1 MKIKKFKDLEDF
13 IGTHFIYTYD
23 NGWQYERYAN
33 NDRTVDYRIHGGM
46 VKGRWIK
53 DQENNIVKLTDGV
66 FKITWTK
73 PSGIDVAL
81 DFN

>member
-1 MKIKKFKDLEDF
+1 ME
-13 IGTHFIYTYD
+13 
-23 NGWQYERYAN
+23 YERYAK

>member
-1 MKIKKFKDLEDF
+1 ME
-13 IGTHFIYTYD
+13 
-23 NGWQYERYAN
+23 YERYAK

-46 VKGRWIK
+46 VKGRLVK

-81 DFN
+81 DFMINEKKYKNLNHNLGC

>member
-1 MKIKKFKDLEDF
+1 
-13 IGTHFIYTYD
+13 
-23 NGWQYERYAN
+23 
-33 NDRTVDYRIHGGM
+33 M
-46 VKGRWIK
+46 VKGRLVK